1 MVFVILGTQKFQLN
15 RLLRLLD
22 EGAEKGSI
30 TDEIVAQ
37 TGYSDY
43 EPKNI
48 RCHRFLEKEDF
59 ESYISKADVVVS
71 HSGVGSIMTA
81 LMKSKPV
88 VVFPR
93 LSKYGEHVDNHQTEI
108 AQTLSGKGYVLMC
121 DENDDIFHLIE
132 KARTYAFNEYV
143 SQTDRIVEIIDEFL
157 HNKFG

>member
-22 EGAEKGSI
+22 EGAGNGLIS
-30 TDEIVAQ
+30 DEIVAQ

-43 EPKNI
+43 IPKNI
-48 RCHRFLEKEDF
+48 ICHRFLEKEDF

-81 LMKSKPV
+81 LKKGKPV

-93 LSKYGEHVDNHQTEI
+93 LAKYGEHVDDHQIEI
-108 AQTLSGKGYVLMC
+108 ARTFAEKGYLLMC
-121 DENDDIFHLIE
+121 GENDDLLSLIE
-132 KARTYAFNEYV
+132 RAGKYTFNEYV
-143 SQTDRIVEIIDEFL
+143 SQTDRIIEMIEGFLQKEF
-157 HNKFG
+157 G